1 MHMCI
6 NMRMCIPAR
15 VGWLF
20 FPPRARI
27 AVFRK
32 QASNELRSMPT
43 SFSKRG
49 GRPVTAQHACSEIFA
64 LLVATFLKGA
74 QMCNMN
80 PIIRNAAGAA
90 LNVLNITPR
99 TWTSTEIFRFVTE
112 PCLRKLSD
120 SELGPYINKLMGQVP
135 GREGRQAKTLEI
147 LRDIMLFF
155 IYHIAQVDK
164 AAPVVDYQSFMTL
177 CNKVC

>member
-1 MHMCI
+1 
-6 NMRMCIPAR
+6 
-15 VGWLF
+15 
-20 FPPRARI
+20 
-27 AVFRK
+27 
-32 QASNELRSMPT
+32 MPV
-43 SFSKRG
+43 SSLKHG
-49 GRPVTAQHACSEIFA
+49 GRPVTSQIACSEVFA

-74 QMCNMN
+74 QMCAMN
-80 PIIRNAAGAA
+80 PIVRNSAGAA
-90 LNVLNITPR
+90 LNVLSITAR
-99 TWTSTEIFRFVTE
+99 AWTSTEIFRFVTE

-135 GREGRQAKTLEI
+135 GKEGRQAKTLEI